1 MNGRTE
7 HVSYNVSL
15 KDYADSISF
24 RIGFQADSTGIVR
37 TDTLQIVFP
46 DGLTAKQEY
55 EMMDTRNDNYTRFD
69 LQDNIISIVETFEAP
84 IADVMRWLVRFDVD
98 VCRPVYIREEE

>member
-1 MNGRTE
+1 M
-7 HVSYNVSL
+7 
-15 KDYADSISF
+15 
-24 RIGFQADSTGIVR
+24 
-37 TDTLQIVFP
+37 QIVFP

-98 VCRPVYIREEE
+98 VCRPIYIREEE